1 MMYSSTTSSFDA
13 FFLFFA
19 GGCCEVDEDPGEV
32 KSTLGQRLDVP
43 EEFGEFGPNGSDKSI
58 SVL

>member
-1 MMYSSTTSSFDA
+1 M
-13 FFLFFA
+13 
-19 GGCCEVDEDPGEV
+19 DEDPGEV
-32 KSTLGQRLDVP
+32 KSTLGQQLDVP

>member
-1 MMYSSTTSSFDA
+1 M
-13 FFLFFA
+13 
-19 GGCCEVDEDPGEV
+19 DEDPGEV

-43 EEFGEFGPNGSDKSI
+43 EEFGPDGNDKST